1 MVNRYCVHVR
11 KSGAGSRPPDRERSE
26 GKLHSRRRRS
36 LFRHAGL
43 AQAGE
48 IRGFE
53 DGLGLR
59 LSCNHGPQSA
69 DARIAIVAAQ
79 SAGFGEFCGGAF
91 ALAFESVGRG
101 EPGVGLRTL
110 HRVCAT
116 RLFTGPDMQICRIR
130 LSDKTSRLHPRRAA
144 SQLCQPYEPEV
155 PVKVRE
161 WIAAALASSD
171 FVLGSQPPAQPHGC
185 VVVERPIR
193 FSD

>member
-91 ALAFESVGRG
+91 GLSPSRAWAEASQAWGCGPCIGFAPRAFSSQKTAWSARASISCALPIAEYQEPTSELRDRTCRFAASGSRTRRHAF
-101 EPGVGLRTL
+101 T
-110 HRVCAT
+110 HD
-116 RLFTGPDMQICRIR
+116 GPRPSCVSR
-130 LSDKTSRLHPRRAA
+130 TSRKCP
-144 SQLCQPYEPEV
+144 
-155 PVKVRE
+155 
-161 WIAAALASSD
+161 
-171 FVLGSQPPAQPHGC
+171 
-185 VVVERPIR
+185 
-193 FSD
+193 

>member
-116 RLFTGPDMQICRIR
+116 RLARKPPGLRGLPSVAPFQSPNTKSRRRNYGTGHADLPHPALGQDVTPSPTTGRVPAVSAVRAGSARKGARVDSCRPW
-130 LSDKTSRLHPRRAA
+130 D
-144 SQLCQPYEPEV
+144 
-155 PVKVRE
+155 
-161 WIAAALASSD
+161 
-171 FVLGSQPPAQPHGC
+171 
-185 VVVERPIR
+185 
-193 FSD
+193 